1 MRSPRAATTGALL
14 ALLALVAAPVTA
26 ASAAVPASVP
36 VRAFERPV
44 TPLGDEPSRMV
55 DVKPGDFAAE
65 GAALPTDLQQALA
78 RDVGLSGAEWLAQS
92 EAGNAAADVV
102 ADLTEVIDVVD
113 ARLEGY
119 DLVVTVE
126 NAADARLAE
135 SVGARVEFGSAPA
148 VRATEVIEGLEPA
161 ADLRGG
167 MPYVFDS
174 SRCSIGF
181 VGVNTSNSE
190 LEMLSAGHCE
200 TTVGSMR
207 RAATINRP
215 TISGGTTGATTQ
227 IGNGGLHVAGEY
239 ANPGFDTGAPDFD
252 PVITYYD
259 FGAIP
264 VTNDVWVGKPEI
276 VTWGNSTSGAP
287 LASSPLVI
295 RDAGPAISGATLCKS
310 GSTTGWTCGAIL
322 TPATA
327 AQYGLS
333 DGVDQVV
340 PVGGSNCEA
349 SGAYCV
355 GAVVAAICVRQGD
368 SGGPAVVGSRAV
380 GITSAASNADPS
392 QFPSCNVQ
400 GNVGVF
406 STLYSANL
414 AWEQVT
420 KVYPDWEPLVGFS
433 STNRNA
439 TSPVRLSPSAT
450 PNLLGRVTG
459 GSTRH
464 SVDVSINGG
473 ATVSPT
479 VGASGN
485 WSVPLDGLRGT
496 LEWSATA
503 SWGSQ
508 TQASP
513 STGSIFVADGVR
525 LSGANR
531 YDTANAIAARAY
543 PGSPNVPVVYI
554 ANGANFPD
562 ALSAGPAAAAE
573 GGPLLLTERGSLPS
587 SVRSELNRLN
597 PQTIVIVGGSSVVS
611 SSVASALRSYA
622 DSVVRIG
629 GANRYETSRLIAQR
643 GLTKGFFS
651 TDEQVWVA
659 TGANYADALSA
670 GAAAASAG
678 VPILLVNGAASGIDS
693 ATRSFL
699 SSKLEPTVARIAG
712 GTAVVSNGVK
722 NAIDAVSGV
731 STARYG
737 GANRYATS
745 LLINKFAHPDSAPDA
760 FLTYGQNFPDA
771 LAGGVLAGISGGPMY
786 ITQTKC
792 VEPGV
797 VNHILDLSPSTI
809 TVFGGTA
816 VVSNSARDLRR
827 C

>member
-1 MRSPRAATTGALL
+1 
-14 ALLALVAAPVTA
+14 
-26 ASAAVPASVP
+26 
-36 VRAFERPV
+36 
-44 TPLGDEPSRMV
+44 
-55 DVKPGDFAAE
+55 
-65 GAALPTDLQQALA
+65 
-78 RDVGLSGAEWLAQS
+78 
-92 EAGNAAADVV
+92 
-102 ADLTEVIDVVD
+102 
-113 ARLEGY
+113 
-119 DLVVTVE
+119 
-126 NAADARLAE
+126 
-135 SVGARVEFGSAPA
+135 
-148 VRATEVIEGLEPA
+148 
-161 ADLRGG
+161 
-167 MPYVFDS
+167 
-174 SRCSIGF
+174 
-181 VGVNTSNSE
+181 
-190 LEMLSAGHCE
+190 
-200 TTVGSMR
+200 
-207 RAATINRP
+207 
-215 TISGGTTGATTQ
+215 
-227 IGNGGLHVAGEY
+227 
-239 ANPGFDTGAPDFD
+239 
-252 PVITYYD
+252 
-259 FGAIP
+259 
-264 VTNDVWVGKPEI
+264 
-276 VTWGNSTSGAP
+276 
-287 LASSPLVI
+287 
-295 RDAGPAISGATLCKS
+295 
-310 GSTTGWTCGAIL
+310 
-322 TPATA
+322 
-327 AQYGLS
+327 
-333 DGVDQVV
+333 
-340 PVGGSNCEA
+340 
-349 SGAYCV
+349 
-355 GAVVAAICVRQGD
+355 
-368 SGGPAVVGSRAV
+368 
-380 GITSAASNADPS
+380 
-392 QFPSCNVQ
+392 
-400 GNVGVF
+400 
-406 STLYSANL
+406 
-414 AWEQVT
+414 
-420 KVYPDWEPLVGFS
+420 
-433 STNRNA
+433 
-439 TSPVRLSPSAT
+439 
-450 PNLLGRVTG
+450 
-459 GSTRH
+459 
-464 SVDVSINGG
+464 VSINGG

-479 VGASGN
+479 VGANGN

-531 YDTANAIAARAY
+531 YDTANAIAARAF

-587 SVRSELNRLN
+587 SVRSQLRRLN

-611 SSVASALRSYA
+611 GSVASALRSYA

-651 TDEQVWVA
+651 KDEQVWVA

-678 VPILLVNGAASGIDS
+678 VPILLVNGSASGIDS

-771 LAGGVLAGISGGPMY
+771 LAGGVLAGISRGPMY

-792 VEPGV
+792 VESGV